1 MILRKYGQPIKI
13 DTMEFAARL
22 FSRPPASC
30 KSVLLYWQHEAI
42 ACRKIFNWDFN
53 GDMDGYSSR
62 NRDIRTFE
70 IASYTILRTHVLVK
84 KAVYEHNAERVRKYQ
99 YMLIGA
105 VHNRNEYIHDV
116 DVNIG
121 YRRIQ
126 LHQPHQELDALLHLT
141 EFQKSGHFL
150 IEKERALRRLDSTHN
165 NIKNHINLTP
175 LWEPFVTPSCSPRFV
190 DFQISGLFS
199 NASISY
205 FFLIFFCT
213 STINRTSSISST
225 SRTSHIPAIRFTA
238 VLSRNAPSAAS
249 SSVETGKAWKDAL
262 YPPLPAGA
270 TCQKWKRGYP

>member
-1 MILRKYGQPIKI
+1 
-13 DTMEFAARL
+13 
-22 FSRPPASC
+22 
-30 KSVLLYWQHEAI
+30 
-42 ACRKIFNWDFN
+42 
-53 GDMDGYSSR
+53 
-62 NRDIRTFE
+62 
-70 IASYTILRTHVLVK
+70 
-84 KAVYEHNAERVRKYQ
+84 
-99 YMLIGA
+99 MLIGA

-126 LHQPHQELDALLHLT
+126 LHQPHQELDAFLRIT
-141 EFQKSGHFL
+141 KFQKSAHFL
-150 IEKERALRRLDSTHN
+150 IGTEAVWCRLDSTHR
-165 NIKNHINLTP
+165 NIQNRRSLRP
-175 LWEPFVTPSCSPRFV
+175 LWEPFLTPSDFPRFL

-238 VLSRNAPSAAS
+238 VLSRNAPSAAI